1 MKHNLRTERESKGSD
16 AMPHKPRLKT
26 PDEIL
31 NAALA
36 KERQSYKFYAGLA
49 EGCQIDFVKKLI
61 ETLKNE
67 EHKHVRMV
75 EDMLTKLRLG
85 HSLV

>member
-16 AMPHKPRLKT
+16 AMPHEPRLNT

-36 KERQSYKFYAGLA
+36 KERQAYEFYAGLA
-49 EGCQIDFVKKLI
+49 EGCRIDFVRKLI

-75 EDMLTKLRLG
+75 EEMLTKLRLG
-85 HSLV
+85 QSLV

>member
-1 MKHNLRTERESKGSD
+1 
-16 AMPHKPRLKT
+16 MPHTPCLKT

-31 NAALA
+31 NVALA

-49 EGCQIDFVKKLI
+49 EGCRIDFVKKLI

>member
-1 MKHNLRTERESKGSD
+1 
-16 AMPHKPRLKT
+16 MPHEPRLTT

-31 NAALA
+31 NAALG
-36 KERQSYKFYAGLA
+36 KERQAYEFYAGLA
-49 EGCQIDFVKKLI
+49 EGCRIDFVRNLI

-75 EDMLTKLRLG
+75 ENMLTKLRLG
-85 HSLV
+85 QSQL